1 MPSIGDR
8 KGFGGI
14 RQIFFVPRNKSGRTT
29 SSRGTAR
36 GQLDAVLPRHARF
49 RVWPFVQ
56 SGRRAAVGSL
66 VRFGICGLAA
76 ARPVL
81 VIQSTGPKIV
91 RWVHP
96 VATIRRNAYPAA
108 TGCLS
113 FVMESPPQDA
123 GLSDALGPIG
133 PNQWGEVT
141 AALTVA
147 RCAAGSRK
155 SDATDYGGGGKG
167 RG

>member
-1 MPSIGDR
+1 MVATPGKCRLAIV
-8 KGFGGI
+8 KELTFAVEA
-14 RQIFFVPRNKSGRTT
+14 QVGRTGGR
-29 SSRGTAR
+29 SVAR
-36 GQLDAVLPRHARF
+36 LGKV
-49 RVWPFVQ
+49 
-56 SGRRAAVGSL
+56 
-66 VRFGICGLAA
+66 CGLAA
-76 ARPVL
+76 ARPVS

-91 RWVHP
+91 RWAHP
-96 VATIRRNAYPAA
+96 VATTRRNASPAA

-123 GLSDALGPIG
+123 GLSDALGSIG

-155 SDATDYGGGGKG
+155 SDETEYGGGGDGGGQG
-167 RG
+167 R